1 MTPDVKYAIDADA
14 IAKAML
20 AMVPDL
26 GSSYEGALAFGMLPA
41 PLMEMLDQQLTRK
54 AEEIIDAKYG
64 QVDPK
69 LYPSIAG
76 FWLPARAKFIKDFVR
91 ECSSQVARAMYRH
104 ADMVV

>member
-1 MTPDVKYAIDADA
+1 MNPDVKYTIDADK

-26 GSSYEGALAFGMLPA
+26 GPSYEGALAFGMLPF
-41 PLMEMLDQQLTRK
+41 PLMELLDKELTRK

-64 QVDPK
+64 QIDPEK
-69 LYPSIAG
+69 YPSIAG

-91 ECSSQVARAMYRH
+91 DCSREVATAMYRH

>member
-1 MTPDVKYAIDADA
+1 MTPDVKYAIDADK
-14 IAKAML
+14 IAKAIL

-26 GSSYEGALAFGMLPA
+26 GPSYEGALAFGMLPA
-41 PLMEMLDQQLTRK
+41 PLMELLDQQLTRK

-64 QVDPK
+64 RVDPAK
-69 LYPSIAG
+69 YPSIAG

-91 ECSSQVARAMYRH
+91 ECSKLVSTAMYRH